1 MNNRTSGLGARLSIL
16 FRPDRWKY
24 IKRPDTD
31 SECVFCKAARVDPSF
46 DTLVV
51 YKSNYSMIVLN
62 KYPYNTGHVLVIP
75 QRHEGDY
82 LSLTQAEFEDLHNTL
97 KFAVKAVKEVYETHG
112 LNLGLNLDKAAG
124 AGIPDH
130 MHYHVVP
137 RFRGDMNFF
146 PLIAETK
153 VVPEALEET
162 YRKLSTYFKQNKQKE

>member
-1 MNNRTSGLGARLSIL
+1 MSNGNSGLGARLSIL

-24 IKRPDTD
+24 IKR
-31 SECVFCKAARVDPSF
+31 SEEEKECVFCKAARVENSF
-46 DTLVV
+46 DTLTVF
-51 YKSNYSMIVLN
+51 KTDYSMVVLN

-75 QRHEGDY
+75 RRHEGDFTK
-82 LSLTQAEFEDLHNTL
+82 LTHAEFEDLHQTL
-97 KFAVKAVKEVYETHG
+97 RLAVQAVKEVYESHG
-112 LNLGLNLDKAAG
+112 INVGLNLDKAAG

-153 VVPEALEET
+153 VVPEALDET
-162 YRKLSTYFKQNKQKE
+162 YRKMKEYFQNH